1 CTRLNL
7 ECGGYATPIKFR
19 DQTDLLKRKH
29 GRKRKEK
36 AQTPAPTEPS
46 PSSNAQ
52 DSVEPTLQSHQ
63 VSQHVVTP
71 GDETFHSADESHQTF
86 DESQELSHYEAAAS
100 LALISGGIHQDSL
113 VPAGGHQ
120 TESPSFYTPFDDT
133 TLQADS
139 TLGGL
144 EESNA
149 DDGLNTSYQGVATPS
164 STPVYPRIDS
174 PLLRRRQSE
183 QANRQLTSVPTIPVG
198 LLESA
203 KFAEDMVFY
212 HHFTDTSPYGTLSIL
227 SLNDILQ
234 AEHLDKAFFHAALA
248 LAALDISQARP
259 TEALGSKAALQ
270 ALDHFVTALG
280 TVRMAQLDDEGVA
293 TGCPPN
299 QDNAISWLATL
310 LLLANFELQ
319 RGQMKLWYIHSRA
332 AVTFLSQHLNRMQDS
347 PVGESL
353 IRSFSRIAALLDIFD
368 RAYSVRYSIASPDVS
383 DSLSRSLVN
392 SPHSADRLLFILPRV
407 IKLEE
412 EWRSNPQHDL
422 HWREQAES
430 LIEELK
436 AWRKTVPDC
445 DVPPLHEHTANPY
458 NEDAE
463 GPGISIRPLSIPDA
477 PEPVKAATTFMH
489 YLVSL
494 LRLETRYL
502 PGAVRQLPPKA
513 KKIVLLVCRLAA
525 GVPYASCAAVN
536 AYSHGMVAAMMN
548 CYHMSEEQEVK
559 DWVKNWIAGFP
570 REREGIWNV
579 RHAHRVLNYV
589 DQEYTRRGSRYNWE
603 IIKVRLIDLET
614 DATPSEDEETDPDK
628 FSVEIYSRC
637 PIAEDFWLTF
647 LRNDGRRPAGLRSST
662 GRSITCS
669 SSCSAIT
676 AIELKLELEDDVKT
690 ERRLSGKYPDSS
702 PFLPLSQDI
711 KMSPSAISTSS
722 ATLPKASDLPDNG
735 HPYAE
740 LDVTKMLKT
749 LVPEADQLPV
759 PDAHDPVR
767 LGQNCTTAHMV
778 QVPWAMQSG
787 WGTPVMSPYGKIA
800 LEPTASVL
808 HYATESFEGMKA
820 YRGHDN
826 KLRLFR
832 PDLNCARLLKS
843 NARVGLPSFNPS
855 ALLAIITTYLGT
867 ECPRW
872 LPDPGT
878 NLYVRPAMVG
888 SGSALGI
895 NQPPEA
901 LSFLFAALF
910 PQSLGGGS
918 TNAPHPGI
926 KLLASSPEH
935 IRAWPGGF
943 GSAKVGANYGPAMV
957 SHAAAKAQGCTQTLW
972 LFGEERIVTV
982 GIHVGR
988 SDLLVATRSI
998 GQYRSI
1004 LRVCRRGRSWAEPA
1018 VP

>member
-1 CTRLNL
+1 M
-7 ECGGYATPIKFR
+7 
-19 DQTDLLKRKH
+19 
-29 GRKRKEK
+29 
-36 AQTPAPTEPS
+36 PS
-46 PSSNAQ
+46 P
-52 DSVEPTLQSHQ
+52 
-63 VSQHVVTP
+63 
-71 GDETFHSADESHQTF
+71 
-86 DESQELSHYEAAAS
+86 
-100 LALISGGIHQDSL
+100 
-113 VPAGGHQ
+113 
-120 TESPSFYTPFDDT
+120 
-133 TLQADS
+133 
-139 TLGGL
+139 
-144 EESNA
+144 
-149 DDGLNTSYQGVATPS
+149 
-164 STPVYPRIDS
+164 TPVYPRIGS
-174 PLLRRRQSE
+174 PLLRQRQSE

-280 TVRMAQLDDEGVA
+280 TVRMAQLDDEGIA

-332 AVTFLSQHLNRMQDS
+332 AVTFLSQHLNRVQDS

-392 SPHSADRLLFILPRV
+392 SPHSADRLLYILPRV

-422 HWREQAES
+422 RWREQAES
-430 LIEELK
+430 LIQELK

-458 NEDAE
+458 NEGTE
-463 GPGISIRPLSIPDA
+463 GPGISIRPLSIPYA

-628 FSVEIYSRC
+628 FSVEIYSRRKRGWS
-637 PIAEDFWLTF
+637 IDFVEI
-647 LRNDGRRPAGLRSST
+647 P
-662 GRSITCS
+662 
-669 SSCSAIT
+669 
-676 AIELKLELEDDVKT
+676 
-690 ERRLSGKYPDSS
+690 
-702 PFLPLSQDI
+702 
-711 KMSPSAISTSS
+711 
-722 ATLPKASDLPDNG
+722 
-735 HPYAE
+735 
-740 LDVTKMLKT
+740 
-749 LVPEADQLPV
+749 
-759 PDAHDPVR
+759 
-767 LGQNCTTAHMV
+767 
-778 QVPWAMQSG
+778 
-787 WGTPVMSPYGKIA
+787 
-800 LEPTASVL
+800 
-808 HYATESFEGMKA
+808 
-820 YRGHDN
+820 
-826 KLRLFR
+826 
-832 PDLNCARLLKS
+832 
-843 NARVGLPSFNPS
+843 
-855 ALLAIITTYLGT
+855 
-867 ECPRW
+867 
-872 LPDPGT
+872 
-878 NLYVRPAMVG
+878 
-888 SGSALGI
+888 
-895 NQPPEA
+895 
-901 LSFLFAALF
+901 
-910 PQSLGGGS
+910 
-918 TNAPHPGI
+918 
-926 KLLASSPEH
+926 
-935 IRAWPGGF
+935 
-943 GSAKVGANYGPAMV
+943 
-957 SHAAAKAQGCTQTLW
+957 
-972 LFGEERIVTV
+972 
-982 GIHVGR
+982 
-988 SDLLVATRSI
+988 
-998 GQYRSI
+998 
-1004 LRVCRRGRSWAEPA
+1004 
-1018 VP
+1018 

>member
-1 CTRLNL
+1 MLLQTSIRAIVENKLVSHPDQLAIPSHFVSSSSLVLDGLYGSSPLNL
-7 ECGGYATPIKFR
+7 RTPATTQSVNPDDGPCGGYATPIKFR

-29 GRKRKEK
+29 GRKRKKK

-46 PSSNAQ
+46 PSSNTRN
-52 DSVEPTLQSHQ
+52 SVEPTLQSHQ
-63 VSQHVVTP
+63 VSQRVLTP

-113 VPAGGHQ
+113 VSTGGHQ

-139 TLGGL
+139 NLGGL
-144 EESNA
+144 GEDNT
-149 DDGLNTSYQGVATPS
+149 DDVLNTSYQGVATPS

-174 PLLRRRQSE
+174 PLLRQRQSE

-293 TGCPPN
+293 TACPPN

-332 AVTFLSQHLNRMQDS
+332 AVTFLSQHLNRVQDS

-383 DSLSRSLVN
+383 NSLSRSLVN

-458 NEDAE
+458 NEDTE

-548 CYHMSEEQEVK
+548 CYHMSEEQEVR

-614 DATPSEDEETDPDK
+614 DATSSEDEETDPDK
-628 FSVEIYSRC
+628 FSVEIYSRKSGT
-637 PIAEDFWLTF
+637 PMLVDYQRT
-647 LRNDGRRPAGLRSST
+647 ND
-662 GRSITCS
+662 
-669 SSCSAIT
+669 
-676 AIELKLELEDDVKT
+676 DD
-690 ERRLSGKYPDSS
+690 
-702 PFLPLSQDI
+702 
-711 KMSPSAISTSS
+711 
-722 ATLPKASDLPDNG
+722 DNG
-735 HPYAE
+735 F
-740 LDVTKMLKT
+740 
-749 LVPEADQLPV
+749 
-759 PDAHDPVR
+759 
-767 LGQNCTTAHMV
+767 
-778 QVPWAMQSG
+778 W
-787 WGTPVMSPYGKIA
+787 
-800 LEPTASVL
+800 
-808 HYATESFEGMKA
+808 
-820 YRGHDN
+820 
-826 KLRLFR
+826 
-832 PDLNCARLLKS
+832 
-843 NARVGLPSFNPS
+843 
-855 ALLAIITTYLGT
+855 
-867 ECPRW
+867 
-872 LPDPGT
+872 
-878 NLYVRPAMVG
+878 
-888 SGSALGI
+888 
-895 NQPPEA
+895 
-901 LSFLFAALF
+901 
-910 PQSLGGGS
+910 
-918 TNAPHPGI
+918 
-926 KLLASSPEH
+926 
-935 IRAWPGGF
+935 
-943 GSAKVGANYGPAMV
+943 
-957 SHAAAKAQGCTQTLW
+957 
-972 LFGEERIVTV
+972 
-982 GIHVGR
+982 
-988 SDLLVATRSI
+988 
-998 GQYRSI
+998 
-1004 LRVCRRGRSWAEPA
+1004 
-1018 VP
+1018 